1 MRIKSVACDQFAGL
15 LDKELEFD
23 EGLNIIL
30 GDNETGKSTMV
41 ELIYHM
47 FFQDSKLDARKD
59 TAFLENYFPKKL
71 NGPVGDVIDGE
82 LRFQT
87 EDGNYKLTKEWD
99 KKDGSC
105 KLRTPDGTVI
115 KSQEHIKDILAE
127 VLDYG
132 QGVYGEIVFPT
143 QKRSQDAIASIMKE
157 FSKKKTDKLDEI
169 KGELASV
176 LNQAALETGGISI
189 DKLETEL
196 KNLLNMYGERWDFE
210 LDLPEGGAK
219 RGLSNPWKSVAY
231 TKAADEGKQAVIL
244 RNYYDLKLIEKQQAD
259 TLVAEK
265 KVEICKEKLIKAQ
278 ISRRNAQDERDRFT
292 GYVSILSQASILRE
306 KMSDLHNKLKEQEDA
321 AQDWPEREELLK
333 KLNLLECK
341 LQQAKTRDVYLEVS
355 ELQKSLEGCKKEL
368 SSVKAVDMN
377 DIKVL
382 KNLINQVSK
391 LEGQISGLNLMAKI
405 KRLGDTSINITSATT
420 GQIIDISGDE
430 LIINEA
436 VDIEIPGIMELQLMP
451 QGVELGEIKTALTAC
466 NQSIDSIYN
475 KYQVDS
481 LEQLE
486 DNEAKYK
493 SLMLEINSLNERID
507 MKFGDLSWDELSNEN
522 SKLPEIVETEV
533 AVRNQIAMI
542 CGTDKLVDNI
552 AQHSNMVKIYT
563 GKYASKDELSKSIL
577 SNKQEIDK
585 LTAKLDS
592 LGEVPAEYAEIT
604 DADEYDKKLKVK
616 IEDFDNLCQQVQE
629 ELKNA
634 ELELGDRTSE
644 EYEEAL
650 IEAKQRFDSAKEA
663 YTHWCNIYQT
673 FNNLKEKL
681 KGNPTVDIE
690 DKFNSY
696 LEIISKGKLSL
707 VDMDDK
713 LNVKLASDN
722 HAMSYDIL
730 SDGAKDTVTLA
741 FRLAMLEH
749 IFPDGGGLAVFDDP
763 FTDMDPNRVAEACK
777 LIEKFAQNNQVIFV
791 TCDEK
796 YVELMKGNV
805 LKTS

>member
-23 EGLNIIL
+23 NGLNIIL

-47 FFQDSKLDARKD
+47 LFQDAKLDARKD
-59 TAFLENYFPKKL
+59 TAFLENYFPKKVS
-71 NGPVGDVIDGE
+71 GPVGDVIDGE

-115 KSQEHIKDILAE
+115 KSQEQIKDILAE
-127 VLDYG
+127 ILGYG

-157 FSKKKTDKLDEI
+157 FSKKKSDKLDEL

-231 TKAADEGKQAVIL
+231 TKAADEGKQAIIL
-244 RNYYDLKLIEKQQAD
+244 RNYYDLKVIEKQQAD

-265 KVEICKEKLIKAQ
+265 KVEICKEKLINAQ
-278 ISRRNAQDERDRFT
+278 RSRRNAQDERDKFA
-292 GYVSILSQASILRE
+292 GYVSILSQANMLKE
-306 KMSDLHNKLKEQEDA
+306 KVTDLQAKLKEQEEA
-321 AQDWPEREELLK
+321 AQDWPKRETLLCKLEELK
-333 KLNLLECK
+333 RK
-341 LQQAKTRDVYLEVS
+341 LQQAKTRELYIKVS
-355 ELQKSLEGCKKEL
+355 ELQKTLDCCKYEL
-368 SSVKAVDMN
+368 SGVKAVDIE
-377 DIKVL
+377 DIKLL
-382 KNLINQVSK
+382 KNLNNQVSK

-405 KRLGDTSINITSATT
+405 KKLGDATINITSATT
-420 GQIIDISGDE
+420 GQEIELSGDE

-436 VDIEIPGIMELQLMP
+436 VDIVIPEIMELQLMP
-451 QGVELGEIKTALTAC
+451 QGVELSEVKTALKEC
-466 NQSIDSIYN
+466 NQKIDGIYK

-486 DNEAKYK
+486 ENEAKYR
-493 SLMLEINSLNERID
+493 SLMMEINSLNERIN
-507 MKFGDLSWDELSNEN
+507 MKLGDISWEELKSEN
-522 SKLPEIVETEV
+522 SKLPELVELETEV
-533 AVRNQIAMI
+533 KKQIAMI
-542 CGTDKLVDNI
+542 CGADKLDENI
-552 AQHSNMVKIYT
+552 AQHSNMLEIYT
-563 GKYASKDELSKSIL
+563 KRYTFKDELSKTIL

-585 LTAKLDS
+585 LTAKIDS

-604 DADEYDKKLKVK
+604 DTDEYAEKLKVK
-616 IEDFDNLCQQVQE
+616 IEELENLCQLYQE

-650 IEAKQRFDSAKEA
+650 VEAKQCFDSAKEVC
-663 YTHWCNIYQT
+663 THWYNIYQT
-673 FNNLKEKL
+673 FNNLKENL

-696 LEIISKGKLSL
+696 LEIISMGKLSL

-730 SDGAKDTVTLA
+730 SEGTKDTVSLA

-749 IFPDGGGLAVFDDP
+749 IFPDGGGLAIFDDP

-796 YVELMKGNV
+796 YVGMMDGNV

>member
-23 EGLNIIL
+23 KGLNIIL

-47 FFQDSKLDARKD
+47 LFQDAKLDARKD
-59 TAFLENYFPKKL
+59 TTFLENYFPKKVS
-71 NGPVGDVIDGE
+71 GPVGDVIDGE
-82 LRFQT
+82 LKFQT
-87 EDGNYKLTKEWD
+87 KDGNYKLTKEWD

-115 KSQEHIKDILAE
+115 KSQEQIKDILAE
-127 VLDYG
+127 VLGYG

-157 FSKKKTDKLDEI
+157 FSKKKSDKLDEL

-189 DKLETEL
+189 DQLETEL
-196 KNLLNMYGERWDFE
+196 KNLLNMYVERWDFE

-244 RNYYDLKLIEKQQAD
+244 RGYYNLKEIEKQQSE

-265 KVEICKEKLIKAQ
+265 KVEACKERLIDAQ
-278 ISRRNAQDERDRFT
+278 QGRRNAQDHRDKFT
-292 GYVSILSQASILRE
+292 GYVNVLSQVNMLKE
-306 KMSDLHNKLKEQEDA
+306 KLIDLQDKLKEQDIA
-321 AQDWPEREELLK
+321 AQDWPKREELLG
-333 KLNLLECK
+333 KLEDLKCK
-341 LQQAKTRDVYLEVS
+341 LQQAKTRELYIKVS

-368 SSVKAVDMN
+368 SSVKAVEIE
-377 DIKVL
+377 DIKLL

-391 LEGQISGLNLMAKI
+391 LEGQLSGLNIMARFK
-405 KRLGDTSINITSATT
+405 KLGDTSINVTSATT
-420 GQIIDISGDE
+420 GQVLELSGDE

-436 VDIEIPGIMELQLMP
+436 VDILIPDIMELQLMP
-451 QGVELGEIKTALTAC
+451 QGVDAGEIKSALNEC
-466 NQSIDSIYN
+466 NQKIDGIYK
-475 KYQVDS
+475 KYDVDS

-486 DNEAKYK
+486 DNSTRYQ
-493 SLMLEINSLNERID
+493 SLMIEINSLNERIN
-507 MKFGDLSWDELSNEN
+507 MKLGDISWDELCSDNT
-522 SKLPEIVETEV
+522 KLPKMVVTE
-533 AVRNQIAMI
+533 AELREQII
-542 CGTDKLVDNI
+542 SLCGSDKLTENI
-552 AQHSNMVKIYT
+552 AQHNNMVEIYT
-563 GKYASKDELSKSIL
+563 RKYVSIKELENTITST
-577 SNKQEIDK
+577 KQEIAK
-585 LTAKLDS
+585 LNTKLDS

-604 DADEYDKKLKVK
+604 DTDEYEGKLKAK
-616 IEDFDNLCQQVQE
+616 IEEFENLCQLTQE
-629 ELKNA
+629 DLKNA

-650 IEAKQRFDSAKEA
+650 IEAKQSFENAKDT
-663 YTHWCNIYQT
+663 YVHWCNIYQT
-673 FNNLKEKL
+673 FVELKEHL

-690 DKFNSY
+690 DNFNSY
-696 LEIISKGKLSL
+696 LETISKGKLSL

-730 SDGAKDTVTLA
+730 SEGTKDTVSLA

-749 IFPDGGGLAVFDDP
+749 IFPEGGGLAVFDDP
-763 FTDMDPNRVAEACK
+763 FTDMDPQRVAEACK
-777 LIEKFAQNNQVIFV
+777 LIEKFAENNQVIFV

-796 YVELMKGNV
+796 YVAMMEGNV